1 MPAFLTDPRNPEIEA
16 WLFAQDEETE
26 FCLRLALNGLSP
38 HVRGDRRYQARF
50 RELQD
55 KLCKTED
62 DLARHLRKSE
72 AMQDTIVRA
81 LSAQPAVAR

>member
-1 MPAFLTDPRNPEIEA
+1 V
-16 WLFAQDEETE
+16 
-26 FCLRLALNGLSP
+26 LNGLSP

-62 DLARHLRKSE
+62 DLARYLRKSE
-72 AMQDTIVRA
+72 KMEGEIVRA
-81 LSAQPAVAR
+81 LTAQPTES